1 MIHIAVVED
10 EEIYAQKLSMYIRQF
25 SQERGGDFKVTRFRD
40 GDEIAV
46 EYTGSFDI
54 ILMDIQM
61 EFMNGM
67 EAARRIRERDQN
79 VIILFITNRT
89 DYALQGYQVDALD
102 YVIKPVTYFAFADR
116 LERALERLKKRASR
130 SLILSL
136 PDGILR
142 LQVAD
147 IFYIESDRH
156 NLVYHT
162 VNGEVTVRQKMQDAE
177 ESLTGAG
184 FYRIHKGYLVN
195 LAHVDGIRGGD
206 CLIRGRALP
215 VSRTRRNEFM
225 KVLMNYL
232 GE

>member
-1 MIHIAVVED
+1 
-10 EEIYAQKLSMYIRQF
+10 
-25 SQERGGDFKVTRFRD
+25 
-40 GDEIAV
+40 
-46 EYTGSFDI
+46 
-54 ILMDIQM
+54 
-61 EFMNGM
+61 M